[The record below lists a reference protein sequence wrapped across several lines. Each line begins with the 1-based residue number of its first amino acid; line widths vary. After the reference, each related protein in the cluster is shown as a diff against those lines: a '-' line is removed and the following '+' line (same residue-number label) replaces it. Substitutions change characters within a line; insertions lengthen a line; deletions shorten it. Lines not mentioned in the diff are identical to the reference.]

1 MNICQENERDIF
13 KWGFLYSD
21 STDMIDATAD
31 LIQKNDI
38 IDSFYALHNKH
49 RRIKIWDCI
58 KTYKTS
64 ALSAKVTP
72 EVLSLPNGQFIFIGP
87 ESDHCLLLSLTN

>member
-38 IDSFYALHNKH
+38 IDSFYALHNRH
-49 RRIKIWDCI
+49 RRIKIWDSI
-58 KTYKTS
+58 KNYKTS

-72 EVLSLPNGQFIFIGP
+72 EVLSLPSGQFIFNVKMSIHAC
-87 ESDHCLLLSLTN
+87 SD